1 MKKYNKGNTLFETV
15 ITITFVG
22 MIIVSFTSLLFTVN
36 KDIFKAEKEYQIT
49 TTLQT
54 VYFDIVQ
61 NKTNYEDG
69 TLVYLD
75 EMGNKQEIESNNYFK
90 IRKESKN
97 DFEFIYISL
106 YLNNKLYPLLQNKE
120 EICVKLYE

>member
-1 MKKYNKGNTLFETV
+1 MKKYNKGNTLLEAV

-22 MIIVSFTSLLFTVN
+22 MIIVSFISLLFNVN

-75 EMGNKQEIESNNYFK
+75 ERGNKQEIESNNYFK

-106 YLNNKLYPLLQNKE
+106 YLDNKLYPLLQNKE

>member
-1 MKKYNKGNTLFETV
+1 MKKSNKGNTLFETV

-22 MIIVSFTSLLFTVN
+22 MIFASLLSLFFIIN
-36 KDIFKAEKEYQIT
+36 KTIIGTEKQYQIT
-49 TTLQT
+49 TTLKT

-61 NKTNYEDG
+61 NKTSYEDG
-69 TLVYLD
+69 ELVYLD
-75 EMGNKQEIESNNYFK
+75 EMGNKQEAKSDSYFK

-106 YLNNKLYPLLQNKE
+106 YLNNKLCPLLQNKE